1 MERLQKVMA
10 KAGIA
15 SRRKCE
21 ELIAAGEVKVN
32 GVTVTEAGRKV
43 NPQMDQIEVRGL
55 KIELEKKVYYLLYKP
70 VGYIT
75 SVGDPQQRKTVLDLM
90 AGIPERIYPVGRL
103 DYDTSG
109 LLVLTNDGDLAFHM
123 THPSHEMEKEYE
135 ALVRG
140 KVSKEAVQ
148 KLTKGVKLEDGWTA
162 PAKVKVLGEKGPN
175 TLLQLT
181 IHEGRNRQVRRMCE
195 TVGHPVLKLKRTRI
209 ASLTIDHLK
218 SGQYRPLLSDEV
230 KKLKEI
236 KIPLD

>member
-32 GVTVTEAGRKV
+32 GVTVKEAGWKV
-43 NPQMDQIEVRGL
+43 NPQLDQIEVRGL
-55 KIELEKKVYYLLYKP
+55 KIQLEKKVYYLLYKP

-75 SVGDPQQRKTVLDLM
+75 SVGDPQQRKTVIDLM
-90 AGIPERIYPVGRL
+90 QGIPERIYPVGRL

-109 LLVLTNDGDLAFHM
+109 LLLLTNDGDLAFQM

-140 KVSKEAVQ
+140 KVNKES
-148 KLTKGVKLEDGWTA
+148 LERLRKGVKLEDGWTA
-162 PAKVKVLGEKGPN
+162 PARVRVLAEKGAN
-175 TLLQLT
+175 TLLQLA

-195 TVGHPVLKLKRTRI
+195 SVGHPVLKLKRTRI
-209 ASLTIDHLK
+209 AFLTIGQLK
-218 SGQYRPLLSDEV
+218 PGKFRPLLLEEV
-230 KKLKEI
+230 NQLKEI